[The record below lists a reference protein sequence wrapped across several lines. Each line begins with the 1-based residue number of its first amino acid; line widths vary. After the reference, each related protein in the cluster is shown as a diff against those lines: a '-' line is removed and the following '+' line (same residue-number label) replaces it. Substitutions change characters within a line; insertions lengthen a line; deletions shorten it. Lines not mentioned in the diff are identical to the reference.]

1 MLNVVLNIS
10 IGLLI
15 LTFALSMIRLIKG
28 PTLQDRI
35 VALDMIAVVV
45 AGIIIIYMVMTD
57 RPRYLDVVIILSI
70 ILFLGTTAVAN
81 FLNKEKK

>member
-1 MLNVVLNIS
+1 MLNIVLNIA

-15 LTFALSMIRLIKG
+15 LTFILSMIRLLKG

-35 VALDMIAVVV
+35 IALDLIAVVV

-57 RPRYLDVVIILSI
+57 KPRYLDLVIILSI

>member
-1 MLNVVLNIS
+1 MLNIVLNIS

-15 LTFALSMIRLIKG
+15 LTFVLSMIRLIKG

-35 VALDMIAVVV
+35 VALDLIAVVV
-45 AGIIIIYMVMTD
+45 AGIIIIYMLMTD